1 MSMSADPGT
10 HLKRQANYYWR
21 VLASGLGFA
30 VFGVAGLIAG
40 LLGIPVLL
48 LCVPDRTRQ
57 QAIARR
63 AVQRFFQLFIRMTV
77 ALGVLTWS
85 VENPEPLRRRGA
97 LIVANH
103 PSLLDVVFLVS
114 LIPDACCIV
123 KQSLFSNPVMRGAL
137 TAGGY
142 IGNDD
147 PMQML
152 EGATMNLAQGSP
164 VVMFPEGTR
173 TEPNQP
179 PQFGRG
185 AANLSVRS
193 GNPITPVFIRC
204 EPTTLTRNERWY
216 QVPYKPMHYTITVG
230 PACPAIDAT
239 RFAAPVSILVRRQQE
254 RVMEFFNRMVD
265 THRRD
270 TSTTTP

>member
-1 MSMSADPGT
+1 MSMSSDPST
-10 HLKRQANYYWR
+10 HPDLQRRINYYWR
-21 VLASGLGFA
+21 VLASGIGFA
-30 VFGVAGLIAG
+30 VFGIAGLIAG
-40 LLGIPVLL
+40 LVGIPVLR
-48 LCVPDRTRQ
+48 LCVPDRPRQ

-85 VENPEPLRRRGA
+85 VENPAPLRRRGA

-147 PMQML
+147 AMQML
-152 EGATMNLAQGSP
+152 DGAAMNLAQGSP

-173 TEPNQP
+173 TEPDQA

-193 GNPITPVFIRC
+193 GSAITPVFIRC

-230 PACPAIDAT
+230 PVCPAIDASQI
-239 RFAAPVSILVRRQQE
+239 AAPVSILVRRQQE

-265 THRRD
+265 AHR
-270 TSTTTP
+270 PPH